1 MSKSQTR
8 RGNHEGSI
16 VKRADG
22 RFQASIMYDGKRKYY
37 YNTRRPECVKWL
49 TDMRTRIRRGMPVS
63 DSEMTLGEWVE
74 HYITTYC
81 VGFVRSSTLQNYV
94 SYSERHIQPNRVSAI
109 KLSAL
114 NSDHIQVFMNELKR
128 SDGAGEL
135 SVHTQR
141 NIWLFL
147 SGALNAAENSGLI
160 FRNPAKCVKLKKG
173 EKKERPYLT
182 DEDVRRLIFAAE
194 GHPWQIGII
203 ILAHGLRISEMLALR
218 HSSIIEADGV
228 LCFDVKHAVKR
239 EICLE
244 DKHDGNKTILRLS
257 EPKTKSSI
265 RLVPIIPAVVNIVKS
280 HTKSQEKQAKCAYG
294 CYEANPFL
302 VGSSALGAMVDP
314 DRFRKWFRKCVEK
327 AGLSRDVTPHALR
340 HYAARTM
347 VRSGSPA
354 AAARVLGHSSAQ
366 TTLNHYVSENLAAAS
381 VAVDALEKAMASV
394 I

>member
-81 VGFVRSSTLQNYV
+81 VGFVRSSTLQNYL

-135 SVHTQR
+135 SAHTQR

-160 FRNPAKCVKLKKG
+160 FRNPAKCVKLIK
-173 EKKERPYLT
+173 
-182 DEDVRRLIFAAE
+182 
-194 GHPWQIGII
+194 
-203 ILAHGLRISEMLALR
+203 
-218 HSSIIEADGV
+218 
-228 LCFDVKHAVKR
+228 
-239 EICLE
+239 
-244 DKHDGNKTILRLS
+244 
-257 EPKTKSSI
+257 
-265 RLVPIIPAVVNIVKS
+265 
-280 HTKSQEKQAKCAYG
+280 
-294 CYEANPFL
+294 
-302 VGSSALGAMVDP
+302 
-314 DRFRKWFRKCVEK
+314 
-327 AGLSRDVTPHALR
+327 
-340 HYAARTM
+340 ART
-347 VRSGSPA
+347 RFALTGTPI
-354 AAARVLGHSSAQ
+354 
-366 TTLNHYVSENLAAAS
+366 
-381 VAVDALEKAMASV
+381 AVFIRQK
-394 I
+394 